1 MDPQDGQDVDEFL
14 KEGARRALPLLSSP
28 LLAACCV
35 LRAACCVPGVFNC
48 PSPAPFS
55 SKSPLPTPSGNARCR
70 YDPKK
75 NAAQIEG
82 AALAHTLTNQE
93 VAILLER
100 YRAANAAANPAFC
113 PPPMVAKTQAYL
125 DHVLQGVA
133 RNEEAAQSMRE

>member
-1 MDPQDGQDVDEFL
+1 ML
-14 KEGARRALPLLSSP
+14 RARRLT
-28 LLAACCV
+28 
-35 LRAACCVPGVFNC
+35 C
-48 PSPAPFS
+48 PPPAPFS
-55 SKSPLPTPSGNARCR
+55 SLSPLPLATLAAGTTQ
-70 YDPKK
+70 KK